1 MYHGFR
7 QDSPLP
13 PAKDGANTISLH
25 AKIPM
30 SKANRILVKQSID
43 DLADSRE
50 ELSRLFFRELFH
62 LDMNLKKV
70 LPGNTVFLNRKFFN
84 MLAALQNVKYL
95 ENIAESVAKLGER
108 HLLKY
113 GAQIE
118 HFDTLKQALLS
129 ALEQHLG
136 ERFTPALR
144 GAWHEVFDEVA
155 QVMKQAMSKADRRG
169 ETRPRYDVSSYDPDL
184 LQEIGGEAGVLRV
197 HQRFYE
203 VMFNHPWL
211 GQFFFGKSEEVLIT
225 KQTQFMVAAFNGPNN
240 YTGDTPAFVHM
251 HMFITDEMADLRE
264 QILRRAILDEGLPES
279 VADRWLKVDQS
290 FRPAIVKKS
299 IDECVLKCVG
309 QVPVTA
315 EKPLL
320 ME

>member
-1 MYHGFR
+1 MR
-7 QDSPLP
+7 IQRLLVKTCIDEI
-13 PAKDGANTISLH
+13 ANT
-25 AKIPM
+25 
-30 SKANRILVKQSID
+30 RD
-43 DLADSRE
+43 
-50 ELSRLFFRELFH
+50 ELSRLFFRELFQ

-95 ENIAESVAKLGER
+95 ENIAGSVVKLGER
-108 HLLKY
+108 HMLKY

-118 HFDTLKQALLS
+118 HFDTLKQALLA
-129 ALEQHLG
+129 ALEKHLG
-136 ERFTPALR
+136 NRFTPELEA
-144 GAWHEVFDEVA
+144 AWNGVFDEVA
-155 QVMKQAMSKADRRG
+155 QVMKQAMATADRRT
-169 ETRPRYDVSSYDPDL
+169 EARPLYDERTYDPNL
-184 LQEIGGEAGVLRV
+184 LQEIGGEEAVYRV
-197 HQRFYE
+197 HERFYA
-203 VMFNHPWL
+203 VMFDHPWL
-211 GQFFFGKSEEVLIT
+211 GQFFFGKSKAVLIT

-264 QILRRAILDEGLPES
+264 QILRNAILDEGLS
-279 VADRWLKVDQS
+279 ASIADRWLKVDQS

-315 EKPLL
+315 EKPLY
-320 ME
+320 MAS

>member
-1 MYHGFR
+1 MKTQR
-7 QDSPLP
+7 L
-13 PAKDGANTISLH
+13 
-25 AKIPM
+25 
-30 SKANRILVKQSID
+30 LVKNCID
-43 DLADSRE
+43 EIADTRE

-62 LDMNLKKV
+62 LDINLKKF

-95 ENIAESVAKLGER
+95 ENIAESVVKLGER
-108 HLLKY
+108 HLIKY

-118 HFDTLKQALLS
+118 HFDTLKQALLK

-136 ERFTPALR
+136 DRFTPQLQE
-144 GAWHEVFDEVA
+144 AWNGVFDEVA
-155 QVMKQAMSKADRRG
+155 AVMKQALTTADRRM
-169 ETRPRYDVSSYDPDL
+169 ETRPQYDESTYDPNL
-184 LQEIGGEAGVLRV
+184 LHEIGGEEGVYRV
-197 HQRFYE
+197 HERFYE

-211 GQFFFGKSEEVLIT
+211 GQFFFGKSEEVLIA

-251 HMFITDEMADLRE
+251 HMFITEDMADLRE
-264 QILRRAILDEGLPES
+264 QILRQAILEEGLSES
-279 VADRWLKVDQS
+279 IADRWLKVDQS

-315 EKPLL
+315 TKPLL
-320 ME
+320 MEP